1 VVPANRNTED
11 RLDGIPAVHPDFAKV
26 AKGGYGG
33 GRPAYGYKA
42 AGGALVV
49 NNEESVVLET
59 VFNNAAWWIFLPTD
73 RQCHV
78 RGGPSLSLRREL
90 ESQSGETDCAE
101 ERCRLSRVSA
111 AVLLC

>member
-1 VVPANRNTED
+1 VVPANRNTEV

-59 VFNNAAWWIFLPTD
+59 VSTM
-73 RQCHV
+73 R
-78 RGGPSLSLRREL
+78 RGGSSYRQIANAMSEAGLLSGSGGSWNPNQVRRIA
-90 ESQSGETDCAE
+90 QRSGVA
-101 ERCRLSRVSA
+101 
-111 AVLLC
+111 